1 MNQDEFNKVEA
12 PAISQ
17 LVSLGWR
24 YIPGKALSPINESPD
39 HVTLDGE
46 PERAYWRDV
55 VLVKR
60 LEAAIKR
67 INPWISD
74 ENLRK
79 VSREVTHP
87 NCTGLMEYNHGFYQ
101 TLVSYLSVEQDLGK
115 GRKGQTVK
123 LVDFDNPE
131 LNEFICTNQF
141 KVEGI
146 NKSIIPDIVCFVN
159 GIPLAVIECK
169 SPYISSP
176 MSEGINQLRRYAN
189 QRNPEDHE
197 GAEKLFWYNQL
208 MVSSCRDQAK
218 VGTISSSSQ
227 YYGDWKDAYPL
238 SDEQLAKQS
247 LHDKLISFRSQVSI
261 EIPEDLLPDAT
272 NVAANA
278 YRANASAD
286 NTVAEASAAYSSR
299 SAEVNKPPASDEE
312 LMQVTAQQR
321 LLAGMFNRANFLDI
335 LQNFIL
341 FETYDGRLIKKVAR
355 YQQYRA
361 VNKVIERLKSGK
373 DRKEKS
379 GVVWH
384 TQGSGKSLTMVM
396 LAVKMRR
403 DPELKQYKL
412 VFITDRTQLDEQ
424 LSNTFRDAQGET
436 VYNAGSVAQLKEL
449 LKKDSSD
456 LVTAMVQ
463 KFSDLEKETE
473 KEQEK
478 LQGVAAGFAD
488 LNPSDKIIVLADEA
502 HRTQFGGLAMT
513 INAALPNAPKI
524 GFTGTPLLKT
534 QKMGQ
539 AFGGYI
545 DEYKINQAVEDGATV
560 KLLYEGREVIS
571 EVAGESLDKLF
582 EEYFGDY
589 TEEEQREIKNKYGV
603 ERAVREA
610 PARIRWVCIDLLK
623 HYREHIRPDG
633 FKAMIVVGSRH
644 AATIFKK
651 TLDELGAPH
660 SEVIISGDHNDKAY
674 IAKYTDKIH
683 QKKVISHFKKPFGID
698 KHGTEEKNRKFDN
711 TAFLIVKDMLL
722 TGFDAPIAQV
732 MYIDRKLQDH
742 TLMQAIARVNR
753 TYSSPN
759 GKGAKTCGYVVDYH
773 GLAGYLTEA
782 LELFSSEDVDG
793 TYQSLK
799 DEIPKL
805 KAKHTRAMSFFNG
818 VTIKG
823 KPSDHI
829 DDYVLALKDEA
840 IRAQFDM
847 AFKQFAQQ
855 LNVIMPDVAAA
866 PFISDM
872 KLLGKIHNASK
883 TKYRDE
889 GLDMHEIGEKV
900 RQLVD
905 EHILSTGVDPKI
917 PPVDLLAANFKE
929 SINPT
934 RSDESKASE
943 IESAIKHHITINL
956 DEDPEYYRSLSL
968 RLRDIIEK
976 THGKW
981 GEQLDRL
988 FELTGDIGSAHQQA
1002 VQDVGLTETEY
1013 AFYGI
1018 LISEVTQVSDGDV
1031 IDESIYEAI
1040 KSTTQTLV
1048 AMFDEATEIIDFFS
1062 KHEEVK
1068 RMKKAIKRAVLDQPF
1083 GDKTLVGVLQDRFMA
1098 LAKTKFGNKSL

>member
-1 MNQDEFNKVEA
+1 MANNEFNKVEA
-12 PAISQ
+12 PAIAQ
-17 LVSLGWR
+17 LVQLGWT
-24 YIPGKALSPINESPD
+24 YIQGKQLSPD
-39 HVTLDGE
+39 YVCADGI
-46 PERAYWRDV
+46 PERTYLRDV

-87 NCTGLMEYNHGFYQ
+87 NFAALMEYNHAFYQ
-101 TLVSYLSVEQDLGK
+101 TMVNYLSVEQDLGK

-123 LVDFDNPE
+123 LVDFETPSN
-131 LNEFICTNQF
+131 NEFLCTNQF
-141 KVEGI
+141 KVEGT
-146 NKSIIPDIVCFVN
+146 NQSIIPDIVCFVN

-169 SPYISSP
+169 SPYISAP
-176 MSEGINQLRRYAN
+176 MSDGINQLRRYAN
-189 QRNPEDHE
+189 LRHTDDHE

-208 MVSSCRDQAK
+208 MVSTCRDQAK
-218 VGTISSSSQ
+218 VGTISSNSQ
-227 YYGDWKDAYPL
+227 HYGDWKDAYPF
-238 SDEQLAKQS
+238 SDAQLAQQS
-247 LHDKLISFRSQVSI
+247 LRDNIVPLHSAITVQ
-261 EIPEDLLPDAT
+261 IPDDALDESED
-272 NVAANA
+272 N
-278 YRANASAD
+278 
-286 NTVAEASAAYSSR
+286 
-299 SAEVNKPPASDEE
+299 SAEHNEWQQAAEPAASYDVLTE
-312 LMQVTAQQR
+312 VTAQQR
-321 LLAGMFNRANFLDI
+321 LLAGMFSISNFLDI

-341 FETYDGRLIKKVAR
+341 FETDDGRLIKKVAR

-361 VNKVIERLKSGK
+361 VNKVIERLKSGEN
-373 DRKEKS
+373 RKERS

-403 DPELKQYKL
+403 DAELKQYKL

-436 VYNAGSVAQLKEL
+436 VYNAGSVAELKEL

-463 KFSDLEKETE
+463 KFADLE

-478 LQGVAAGFAD
+478 QKTVAEGFVD

-534 QKMGQ
+534 QKMSQ

-560 KLLYEGREVIS
+560 KLLYEGREVKS
-571 EVAGESLDKLF
+571 EVAGDSLDKLF
-582 EEYFGDY
+582 EEYFGEY
-589 TEEEQREIKNKYGV
+589 TEEEQREIKRKYGV
-603 ERAVREA
+603 EKAVREA
-610 PARIRWVCIDLLK
+610 PARIRWVCIDLIK
-623 HYREHIRPDG
+623 HYKEHIRPDG

-644 AATIFKK
+644 AAAIFKK

-660 SEVIISGDHNDKAY
+660 SEVIISGDHNDEKYLAQ
-674 IAKYTDKIH
+674 YTDKAY
-683 QKKVISHFKKPFGID
+683 QKKVIANFKKPFGMD
-698 KHGTEEKNRKFDN
+698 KQGTEEKNKKFNN

-732 MYIDRKLQDH
+732 MYIDRKLRDH

-753 TYSSPN
+753 TYK
-759 GKGAKTCGYVVDYH
+759 GKECGYVVDYH
-773 GLAGYLTEA
+773 GLATHLTEA
-782 LELFSSEDVDG
+782 LELFSSDDVEG
-793 TYQSLK
+793 SYQSLK

-805 KAKHTRAMSFFNG
+805 KAKHTRAMSFFKQVLKN
-818 VTIKG
+818 G
-823 KPSDHI
+823 KPSDDI
-829 DDYVLALKDEA
+829 DDYVLVLKDETV
-840 IRAQFDM
+840 RAQFDM
-847 AFKQFAQQ
+847 AFKQFAKQ
-855 LNVIMPDVAAA
+855 LNVILPDAEAA
-866 PFISDM
+866 PFIPDM

-883 TKYRDE
+883 SKFRDE
-889 GLDMHEIGEKV
+889 GLDMSEIGAKV

-917 PPVDLLAANFKE
+917 APIDLLAANFKE
-929 SINPT
+929 SIT
-934 RSDESKASE
+934 AIKSDESKASE

-976 THGKW
+976 TAGKW
-981 GEQLDRL
+981 ALQL
-988 FELTGDIGSAHQQA
+988 ELMLEMRGDIGSKYQQA
-1002 VQDVGLTETEY
+1002 AQDVGLSETEF
-1013 AFYGI
+1013 AFYNI
-1018 LISEVTQVSDGDV
+1018 LIAEVTNASDGDV
-1031 IDESIYEAI
+1031 IAESTHDEI
-1040 KSTTQTLV
+1040 KAVTQALV
-1048 AMFDEATEIIDFFS
+1048 VMLDEATEIVDFFN
-1062 KHEEVK
+1062 KQDEIK
-1068 RMKKAIKRAVLDQPF
+1068 RMKKEIKRAVLDQPF
-1083 GDKTLVGVLQDRFMA
+1083 GDKALVTVLQDRFMG
-1098 LAKTKFGNKSL
+1098 LAKTKFGNK

>member
-1 MNQDEFNKVEA
+1 MANNEFHKVEA
-12 PAISQ
+12 PAIAQ
-17 LVSLGWR
+17 LVKLGWR
-24 YIPGKALSPINESPD
+24 YVQGKALAPEHANQ
-39 HVTLDGE
+39 
-46 PERAYWRDV
+46 ERAYLRDV
-55 VLVKR
+55 ILVKR

-67 INPWISD
+67 INPWVSD

-87 NCTGLMEYNHGFYQ
+87 SFAALMEYNHAFYQ
-101 TLVSYLSVEQDLGK
+101 TMVNYLSVEQDLGK

-123 LVDFDNPE
+123 LIDFDTPE
-131 LNEFICTNQF
+131 NNEFLVTNQF
-141 KVEGI
+141 KVEGV
-146 NKSIIPDIVCFVN
+146 NQKIIPDIICFVN

-169 SPYISSP
+169 SPYISDP
-176 MSEGINQLRRYAN
+176 MSHGIDQLRRYADLRE
-189 QRNPEDHE
+189 QQEGE

-208 MVSSCRDQAK
+208 MVSTCRDQAK
-218 VGTISSSSQ
+218 VGTISSNSQ
-227 YYGDWKDAYPL
+227 HYGDWKDAYP
-238 SDEQLAKQS
+238 
-247 LHDKLISFRSQVSI
+247 F
-261 EIPEDLLPDAT
+261 
-272 NVAANA
+272 
-278 YRANASAD
+278 
-286 NTVAEASAAYSSR
+286 
-299 SAEVNKPPASDEE
+299 SDEE
-312 LMQVTAQQR
+312 LATQSLQDNVVTFRSAVEVQFPDEVLDDDSDAENQVELMQVAEEKASYDVLTYVTAQQR
-321 LLAGMFNRANFLDI
+321 LLAGMFSLENFLDI

-341 FETYDGRLIKKVAR
+341 FETDDGRMIKKVAR

-361 VNKVIERLKSGK
+361 VNKVIERVKTGI
-373 DRKEKS
+373 DRRDKS

-403 DPELKQYKL
+403 DPELQQYKL

-436 VYNAGSVAQLKEL
+436 VYNAGSVAELKEL
-449 LKKDSSD
+449 LKKESSD

-463 KFSDLEKETE
+463 KFADLE

-478 LQGVAAGFAD
+478 TNSASVAEGFAD
-488 LNPSDKIIVLADEA
+488 LNPSEKIIVLADEA

-513 INAALPNAPKI
+513 INAALPNAPKV

-560 KLLYEGREVIS
+560 RLLYEGREVQS

-582 EEYFGDY
+582 EEYFGEYAED
-589 TEEEQREIKNKYGV
+589 EQREIKKKYGV

-610 PARIRWVCIDLLK
+610 PARIRWVCLDLLK
-623 HYREHIRPDG
+623 HYKEHIRPDG

-644 AATIFKK
+644 AAAIFKK
-651 TLDELGAPH
+651 TLDELGAPP
-660 SEVIISGDHNDKAY
+660 SEVIISGDHNDKRY
-674 IAKYTDKIH
+674 IAQHTDKVH
-683 QKKVISHFKKPFGID
+683 QKKVIANFKKPFGID
-698 KHGTEEKNRKFDN
+698 KAGTEEKNKKFDN

-753 TYSSPN
+753 TYK
-759 GKGAKTCGYVVDYH
+759 GKNCGYVVDYF
-773 GLAGYLTEA
+773 GLAAHLTEA
-782 LELFSSEDVDG
+782 LELFSSDDVEG

-805 KAKHTRAMSFFNG
+805 KAKHTRAMSFFTN
-818 VTIKG
+818 VK
-823 KPSDHI
+823 SNDI
-829 DDYVLALKDEA
+829 DDYVLALKDETT
-840 IRAQFDM
+840 RAQFDL
-847 AFKQFAQQ
+847 AFKLFAKQ
-855 LNVIMPDVAAA
+855 LNVILPDASAA
-866 PFISDM
+866 PFIPDM
-872 KLLGKIHNASK
+872 KLLGKVHNASK
-883 TKYRDE
+883 TLYRDA
-889 GLDMHEIGEKV
+889 GLDMREIGEKV

-929 SINPT
+929 TIKPT
-934 RSDESKASE
+934 KSDESKASE

-976 THGKW
+976 THGQW
-981 GEQLDRL
+981 ELQL
-988 FELTGDIGSAHQQA
+988 ELLLEMTDDIGTAHQQA
-1002 VQDVGLTETEY
+1002 AQDIGLSETEF
-1013 AFYGI
+1013 AFYNI
-1018 LISEVTQVSDGDV
+1018 LIAEVTGASDGDV
-1031 IDESIYEAI
+1031 IDEVIHDAI
-1040 KSTTQTLV
+1040 KATIQSLV
-1048 AMFDEATEIIDFFS
+1048 IMLNEATEIVDFFA
-1062 KHEEVK
+1062 KQDEIK
-1068 RMKKAIKRAVLDQPF
+1068 RMKKEIKRSVPDLLTDGMESKARKAFIAVI
-1083 GDKTLVGVLQDRFMA
+1083 QDRFMD
-1098 LAKTKFGNKSL
+1098 LAKHKFGK